1 MLSEL
6 YIQNIAVIQKT
17 AMEFESGFNIL
28 TGETGAGKTILINAI
43 NAVLGERTSKDIIR
57 AGEEKAHVSALF
69 TQVPKK
75 TADKIQALGYEVES
89 DDSVLITRD
98 IFATAK
104 TICRINGKPATVSIL
119 KEIASEM
126 INIHGQHDNQKLLNP
141 ENHIHFIDS
150 FGELYP
156 KITAYHTQY
165 QKLLKVYRELKSVD
179 INEEEKKE
187 KMEQLSYQIE
197 EITSAQLKIGEE
209 EELVEQRNQIKNA
222 SKITQSL
229 SMAYECLHGN
239 DEKEGVLSVFDDLT
253 HCMGEASHY
262 ITKLEEA
269 TKQFTNM
276 QYELQEYAGEIRSCI
291 DELEFNP
298 NQLEEVEQRLDQIY
312 KLKKKY
318 GNSIEEILSFL
329 ENIQTEL
336 DTICFSGQ
344 VVEKLQQAY
353 EENLALARE
362 MAAALS
368 KKRMVSAKKLVAE
381 LEKELAFLDMPNVK
395 LVIEHTE
402 KKLSAIGYD
411 QIEFLIVTNAGETP
425 KPLGKIASGGEISRI
440 MLALKNVM
448 ADKEDVT
455 TLIFDEIDTGVSG
468 RAAQKIG
475 VKLQEVAQGRQVICI
490 SHLAQVACHANCHF
504 LIQKSTEQSKT
515 FTEIFKLNRAD
526 RLQELARITSGETI
540 TEIALQNAD
549 ELLKSAGN

>member
-17 AMEFESGFNIL
+17 AIAFENGFNIL

-69 TQVPKK
+69 TKIPQK
-75 TADKIQALGYEVES
+75 TVDKIQQLGYEVES

-98 IFATAK
+98 IFVDSK
-104 TICRINGKPATVSIL
+104 TMCRINGKPATVSIL

-150 FGELYP
+150 FGGLYP
-156 KITAYHTQY
+156 KITTYHTQY
-165 QKLLKVYRELKSVD
+165 QKLLKVYRELKNVD
-179 INEEEKKE
+179 SNEQDKKE
-187 KMEQLSYQIE
+187 KMELLVYQIE
-197 EITSAQLKIGEE
+197 EISSVQLKIGEE
-209 EELVEQRNQIKNA
+209 EELVQQRDQIKNA
-222 SKITQSL
+222 SKITASL
-229 SMAYECLHGN
+229 SVAYECLHGN
-239 DEKEGVLSVFDDLT
+239 DEIAGILSGFDDLT

-262 ITKLEEA
+262 IVKFEQINSEL
-269 TKQFTNM
+269 TNM
-276 QYELQEYAGEIRSCI
+276 QYELQEYAGEIRTCI

-318 GNSIEEILSFL
+318 GNSTEEILSFL
-329 ENIQTEL
+329 ENAQIEL
-336 DTICFSGQ
+336 DAIYFSEQ
-344 VVEKLQQAY
+344 SLEHLHKQY

-362 MAAALS
+362 MAMALS
-368 KKRMVSAKKLVAE
+368 KKRMTCAKKLVAE

-402 KKLSAIGYD
+402 KKLSSIGYD
-411 QIEFLIVTNAGETP
+411 QIEFLIITNAGETP

-475 VKLQEVAQGRQVICI
+475 VKLQQVSNGRQVICI

-504 LIQKSTEQSKT
+504 LIQKTTKQSKT
-515 FTEIFKLNRAD
+515 FTEILKLDRND
-526 RLQELARITSGETI
+526 RLQELARITSGEVI